1 MSAVPG
7 FEMDQSLGLEE
18 DLNIEPLTLDGLN
31 MLSDPYAPLTDPLV
45 EDSFRS
51 DRLQ

>member
-1 MSAVPG
+1 MPG
-7 FEMDQSLGLEE
+7 FEMDAASLGLDE
-18 DLNIEPLTLDGLN
+18 DLKIEPLSLDGLN
-31 MLSDPYAPLTDPLV
+31 MLSDPYVLLTDPSV